1 MIFSFLWKAESKG
14 RRHVTMPYSRKRP
27 RFVALGLTC
36 FQLELFEFT
45 MSLSI
50 FTRILMLDA
59 TLGIARD
66 GQYQD
71 TCIGDTY
78 RAILLYRYRHRFS
91 YFWKYRVSASL
102 NSWFFN
108 GGDFRLYRGDCNN
121 CWNRGAILL
130 MRGAI
135 LELPTRNNILCNNLP
150 KKALWMLFTCF

>member
-1 MIFSFLWKAESKG
+1 
-14 RRHVTMPYSRKRP
+14 MPYFRKRP
-27 RFVALGLTC
+27 RFAALGLTC

-108 GGDFRLYRGDCNN
+108 WGDIAPQGAILAFIGAIVTIVEIGGDFACEGVDFRIAN
-121 CWNRGAILL
+121 
-130 MRGAI
+130 
-135 LELPTRNNILCNNLP
+135 TQQNNLS